1 MTKNI
6 HNEILKYIDSFGT
19 KFTFYTEKNR
29 KFYTPLGGILTLL
42 SIIFGVIVFIHI
54 NIDDFLHN
62 NPNSTTSIVK
72 ENYRNIKFREE
83 KIWIPWRI
91 RDYSGKKVNHI
102 GLLYPIIYYYK
113 GIRSDPKEGMDLS
126 YSILNYRLCNETSM
140 KNFSDS
146 YIIDIDLD
154 QIYCIDME
162 DLNIGGSWDTDYIN
176 YVQFDLFACKN
187 GINYDKN
194 NKNCT
199 SYEKIIENATDNNS
213 YEFELYYPVVQYQP
227 MNKTTPIF
235 VRYSNYF
242 YHLSRFSQKIDRI
255 YLQQHILK
263 DDKGWFI
270 KKEKSKSYWGYISLN
285 GDSYANGNEKDLMRE
300 GSSSRFYSFNIYLK
314 SEVVYYNRK
323 YKKILLIIADGLPVV
338 GVLFTFFKLIAKI
351 FKVSAGNQKLTEL
364 LFENLQEKKSKIS
377 NGKVNI
383 LKLKNKKIKEKKNNS
398 IKKNDNSIIKIDKNS
413 NNNNFFGNTTNNN
426 MNEYI
431 NDYSSIQLNNY
442 DQGIKTIEDRKNSFG
457 SKNNKFILFKRKN
470 DSKSDHNRKLL
481 TKSVINNNCNFNYGH
496 ARFNNNNINININN
510 NIGEF
515 PHYKEVNLKKRNSLQ
530 ERRNIEITKLY
541 SNSYNYSKLNSK
553 KYYVQKKLF
562 PYKYY
567 LCSVFIKNI
576 DLRKKPLF
584 FTKKFISVY
593 NFVCQLFDI
602 SSYLIMQREF
612 QIMKNTIMIGKY
624 RDILE
629 NKSKINVNDHS
640 FNIDMK
646 ECLDSQKFSILGR
659 IKQPKERNNS
669 VNVL

>member
-1 MTKNI
+1 MSKNI
-6 HNEILKYIDSFGT
+6 HNEILKYIDGFGT

-62 NPNSTTSIVK
+62 NPTSTTSIVK
-72 ENYRNIKFREE
+72 ENYRNIKFNEE

-91 RDYSGKKVNHI
+91 RDYGGKIVNHI

-113 GIRSDPKEGMDLS
+113 GVRSNIKEGMNLS
-126 YSILNYRLCNETSM
+126 YSILEYRLCNETSM
-140 KNFSDS
+140 KNYSDS
-146 YIIDIDLD
+146 YLIDIDLD
-154 QIYCIDME
+154 QIYCIDMD
-162 DLNIGGSWDTDYIN
+162 DLNMGGSWDTNYIN
-176 YVQFDLFACKN
+176 YVEFDLYACKN
-187 GINYDKN
+187 GVNYDEKN
-194 NKNCT
+194 ENCS
-199 SYEKIIENATDNNS
+199 SYENIIEMATENNS
-213 YEFELYYPVVQYQP
+213 YEFELYYPVVHYQP

-235 VRYSNYF
+235 VRYSSYF
-242 YHLSRFSQKIDRI
+242 YHLSRFSQKIDRV

-270 KKEKSKSYWGYISLN
+270 KKEKSHSHWGYISLS
-285 GDSYANGNEKDLMRE
+285 GDSYAIGDKKDLMRE

-314 SEVVYYNRK
+314 SEVVYYHRK

-338 GVLFTFFKLIAKI
+338 SVLLACFKLIAKI

-364 LFENLQEKKSKIS
+364 LFENLQEKKTKIS

-398 IKKNDNSIIKIDKNS
+398 IKKNDNNT
-413 NNNNFFGNTTNNN
+413 NNNIIIGNTTNNN
-426 MNEYI
+426 ANDYL
-431 NDYSSIQLNNY
+431 NDYSSIQLNNN
-442 DQGIKTIEDRKNSFG
+442 DQGLQTIEDRKYSFG
-457 SKNNKFILFKRKN
+457 SKNNKKKIIKRRN
-470 DSKSDHNRKLL
+470 DAKSDHNRIML
-481 TKSVINNNCNFNYGH
+481 TKSVINNNYNLNYGH
-496 ARFNNNNINININN
+496 TKFNNNNINININN

-515 PHYKEVNLKKRNSLQ
+515 PHYKEDDIKKRNSLQ
-530 ERRNIEITKLY
+530 ERRNIEITKIY

-567 LCSVFIKNI
+567 LCSIFIKNI
-576 DLRKKPLF
+576 DLRKKPFF

-612 QIMKNTIMIGKY
+612 QIMKSTIMIGKY

-629 NKSKINVNDHS
+629 NGTKINVNDHS
-640 FNIDMK
+640 FNTDMK
-646 ECLDSQKFSILGR
+646 ECLDSHKFSILGR
-659 IKQPKERNNS
+659 VKQSKGRYNS

>member
-1 MTKNI
+1 MSKNI
-6 HNEILKYIDSFGT
+6 HNEILKYIDGFGT

-62 NPNSTTSIVK
+62 NPTSTTSIVK
-72 ENYRNIKFREE
+72 ENYRNIKFNEE

-91 RDYSGKKVNHI
+91 RDYNGKIVNHI

-113 GIRSDPKEGMDLS
+113 GVRSNTKEGMNLS
-126 YSILNYRLCNETSM
+126 YSILEYRLCNETSM
-140 KNFSDS
+140 KNYSDS
-146 YIIDIDLD
+146 YLIDIDLD
-154 QIYCIDME
+154 QIYCIDMD
-162 DLNIGGSWDTDYIN
+162 DLNMGGSWDTDYIN
-176 YVQFDLFACKN
+176 YVEFDLYACKN
-187 GINYDKN
+187 GVNYDEKN
-194 NKNCT
+194 ENCS
-199 SYEKIIENATDNNS
+199 SYENIIEMATENNS
-213 YEFELYYPVVQYQP
+213 YEFELYYPVVHYQP

-235 VRYSNYF
+235 VRYSSNF
-242 YHLSRFSQKIDRI
+242 YHLSRFSQKIDRV

-263 DDKGWFI
+263 DDKGWFT
-270 KKEKSKSYWGYISLN
+270 KKEKSHSHWGYISLS
-285 GDSYANGNEKDLMRE
+285 GDSYAIGDKKDLMRE

-314 SEVVYYNRK
+314 SEVVYYHRK

-338 GVLFTFFKLIAKI
+338 GVLFTCFKLIAKI

-364 LFENLQEKKSKIS
+364 LFENLQESKTKIS

-383 LKLKNKKIKEKKNNS
+383 LKLKNKKIKVKKNNS
-398 IKKNDNSIIKIDKNS
+398 IKKNDNNT
-413 NNNNFFGNTTNNN
+413 NNNIIIGNTTNNN
-426 MNEYI
+426 VNDYL
-431 NDYSSIQLNNY
+431 NDYSSIQLNNN
-442 DQGIKTIEDRKNSFG
+442 DQGLQTIEDRKYSFG
-457 SKNNKFILFKRKN
+457 NKNNKYKIIKRRN
-470 DSKSDHNRKLL
+470 DGKSDHNRIML
-481 TKSVINNNCNFNYGH
+481 TKSVINNNYNLNYGH
-496 ARFNNNNINININN
+496 TKFNNNNINININN

-515 PHYKEVNLKKRNSLQ
+515 PHYKEEYIKKRNSLQ
-530 ERRNIEITKLY
+530 ERRNIEITKIY

-567 LCSVFIKNI
+567 LCSIFIKNI
-576 DLRKKPLF
+576 DLRKKPFF

-612 QIMKNTIMIGKY
+612 QIMKSTIMIGKY

-629 NKSKINVNDHS
+629 NGTKINVNDHS
-640 FNIDMK
+640 FNNDMK
-646 ECLDSQKFSILGR
+646 ECLDSHKFSILGR
-659 IKQPKERNNS
+659 VKQTKGRNNS